1 MIPVGQESAVS
12 GEHDCGPTKRGR
24 PRKAGRSVRVTLRLR
39 EGDPEVDAI
48 LQRLAGLPRGRR
60 SACIRRVLAGAPVEV
75 LEGALAKETADL
87 AASLDGMWAGD
98 WEDD

>member
-1 MIPVGQESAVS
+1 MSGGQDF
-12 GEHDCGPTKRGR
+12 GQTRRGR

-60 SACIRRVLAGAPVEV
+60 SAYIRRVLAGAPVQV
-75 LEGALAKETADL
+75 LDDALANETAEL
-87 AASLDGMWAGD
+87 TASLDGMWAGD